1 MNFVESALAATL
13 GLAAA
18 GFPVFPCNAEKRPT
32 CPGGFKAATR
42 DPTALRQLWA
52 NHPGVLVG
60 IPTGAASGIAVL
72 DLDFPRHPEA
82 SGWADQH
89 LSGLSDTFIVQTRSG
104 GQHWYYRHRDGLRCS
119 ESKIATGVD
128 VRADGGYVIWWP
140 AAGYPVLSNQPFA
153 PWPAFLNELL
163 TSRPSAPDAPPPPPS
178 ELAAIGPTALA
189 HIVQRLPNDT
199 AFDDRSEWIA
209 LAHALA
215 GAFPN
220 DSDLA
225 RELWLGHA
233 AKRAQAEGEPERV
246 WSTLPGP
253 HKVGADWIVTKARAA
268 GVDVADYENAAAAAA
283 FAVAGPLPVVAGLSS
298 SDRASAPTETDAVVA
313 RLRAMDPI
321 AYDKCRKE
329 EARRLG
335 IRPTALD
342 KAVNAARAA
351 VGDGGGN
358 KQGSPLGLAAPEPWP
373 EPVNGAGL
381 LGNLSDFFARHLVLP
396 NGAADLLAIWS
407 VHTHCFAC
415 ARHTPRLAIG
425 SPDKQCGKT
434 TALELLQ
441 MVACKPLPTANVTAA
456 AVFRTVE
463 ACTPTLLVDEADTF
477 LGENEGLR
485 GVLNA
490 GHKRGGQVIRCV
502 GDDAEPRTFAAFAP
516 AAIAAIGALPGTIAD
531 RSIRIVMRR
540 ATQAER
546 PQPIRGA
553 TEREGAILARR
564 AARWAADNAAVLH
577 DRDPALP
584 DGMTNREADNW
595 RILFAIAE
603 VAGGDWSTRLGKAA
617 GALADADDG
626 REGLGV
632 ALLRDVRTI
641 FAEAAPAGK
650 TAADK
655 LPTAE
660 IVRRLTEMEDRPWPE
675 LSQGK
680 ALTAARFTRMVK
692 PFGIMRKQ
700 WRAENNGPRFWG
712 FHVVDFN
719 DAFSRYLPPA
729 SADLGRR
736 TGDVV
741 TRE

>member
-1 MNFVESALAATL
+1 MNTVESALAAA
-13 GLAAA
+13 LALAEA
-18 GFPVFPCNAEKRPT
+18 GYLCFPCNDQKKPT
-32 CPGGFKAATR
+32 CQHGFKDATR
-42 DPTALRQLWA
+42 DPAALRQLWTA
-52 NHPGVLVG
+52 RPGVLVG
-60 IPTGAASGIAVL
+60 IPTGAASGLAVL

-82 SGWADQH
+82 AEWKDRH
-89 LSGLSDTFIVQTRSG
+89 LSSLPDTFIVQTRSG
-104 GQHWYYRHRDGLRCS
+104 GQHWYYRHHDGLKCS
-119 ESKIATGVD
+119 ESQIETGVD
-128 VRADGGYVIWWP
+128 VRADGGYAIYWP
-140 AAGYPVLSNQPFA
+140 AAGCQVLSNKPFA
-153 PWPAFLNELL
+153 PWPAFLNDLL
-163 TSRPSAPDAPPPPPS
+163 TSHRSTVDAPPPSPS
-178 ELAAIGPTALA
+178 ELAAIDPAALA
-189 HIVQRLPNDT
+189 RIVRQLPNDA
-199 AFDDRSEWIA
+199 AFDNRNEWIA

-215 GAFPN
+215 AAFPN
-220 DSDLA
+220 DPDLA
-225 RELWLGHA
+225 EELWLGHA
-233 AKRAQAEGEPERV
+233 AKREQKEGEPARV
-246 WSTLPGP
+246 WASLQSP
-253 HKVGADWIVTKARAA
+253 HLAGARWIVATAKAA
-268 GVDVADYENAAAAAA
+268 GIDVSEYEQAAAREA
-283 FAVAGPLPVVAGLSS
+283 FAAVGPIHAPEA
-298 SDRASAPTETDAVVA
+298 AAPTETDVVVA
-313 RLRAMDPI
+313 RLGMMDLI
-321 AYDKCRKE
+321 GYDQCRKE

-342 KAVNAARAA
+342 KAVKAAQAA

-373 EPVNGAGL
+373 EPVKGADL
-381 LGNLSDFFARHLVLP
+381 LGTLAGFFARHLVLP
-396 NGAADLLAIWS
+396 TGAADLLAVWS

-434 TALELLQ
+434 TALDLLQ
-441 MVACKPLPTANVTAA
+441 MVVCKPLPTANVTAA

-463 ACTPTLLVDEADTF
+463 ACAPTLLVDEADTF

-553 TEREGAILARR
+553 TERDGAILARK
-564 AARWAADNAAVLH
+564 AARWATDNAAALH

-584 DGMTNREADNW
+584 DGMANRVADNW

-603 VAGGDWSTRLGKAA
+603 VAGGDWPTRLGKAA
-617 GALADADDG
+617 EALADADDG

-650 TAADK
+650 TAVDK
-655 LPTAE
+655 LSTAE

-675 LSQGK
+675 ISHGK
-680 ALTAARFTRMVK
+680 ALTAARFTRMIK
-692 PFGIMRKQ
+692 PFGIVRKQ
-700 WRAENNGPRFWG
+700 WRGENNGPRLWG
-712 FHVVDFN
+712 FHVVDFG
-719 DAFSRYLPPA
+719 DAFSRYLPPLQLEG
-729 SADLGRR
+729 SRQE

-741 TRE
+741 TCEGNQ